1 VAAIVPEPPD
11 VLRAFAQAHGVTAL
25 TLLSDEDA
33 AIIRRLGLQDTTFS
47 GKRTVPYAGS
57 FMLDAQG
64 RIQSKFFEADTEN
77 RRTAGSILAE
87 QGEPGVGG
95 QQAAAPHFTVNTSVS
110 NAAIALGQRLTLIV
124 DVEMKPGFHAYAPG
138 AAPYR
143 ALDVKLD
150 QSPLFAAHE
159 TRVPPGKPLPMG
171 ASGETVPVLEGHIR
185 VLKDVT
191 QQFRAAMP
199 QLQAQPEL
207 KVAITGTLEYQVCSA
222 RVCYPP
228 ASMPLRW
235 ELTLTRWTR

>member
-1 VAAIVPEPPD
+1 MAAIVPEAPD
-11 VLRAFAQAHGVTAL
+11 VLRSFAQAHGVTIP
-25 TLLSDEDA
+25 LLSDDGA
-33 AIIRRLGLQDTTFS
+33 TIIRRLGLHDQTFV
-47 GKRTVPYAGS
+47 GKHTVPYAGS
-57 FMLDAQG
+57 FMLDGQG

-87 QGEPGVGG
+87 QGEAGVGA
-95 QQAAAPHFTVNTSVS
+95 QQAAAPHFTVRTSAS
-110 NAAIALGQRLTLIV
+110 NDAIALGQRLTLIV
-124 DVEMKPGFHAYAPG
+124 DLEMKPGFHAYAPG

-150 QSPLFAAHE
+150 ADPLFAAHE

-171 ASGETVPVLEGHIR
+171 ASGETVPVLEGRIR

-191 QQFRAAMP
+191 QQFRVAMP
-199 QLQAQPEL
+199 RLKAQPGL
-207 KVAITGTLEYQVCSA
+207 PVAITGTLEYQVCSA

-235 ELTLTRWTR
+235 ALTVTRWTR